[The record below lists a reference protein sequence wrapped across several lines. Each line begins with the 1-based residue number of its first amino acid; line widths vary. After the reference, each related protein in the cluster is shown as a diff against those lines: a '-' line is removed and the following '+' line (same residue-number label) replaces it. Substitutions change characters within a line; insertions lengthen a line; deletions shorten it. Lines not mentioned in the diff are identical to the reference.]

1 MYELLALGVVPLT
14 HFRVITASGSGV
26 FIMFQLMYI
35 IVKNIYA
42 VDNENVW
49 SYEHEGNTSQLE
61 VDDCDIFKVMKG
73 RKFLNK

>member
-42 VDNENVW
+42 VDNENV
-49 SYEHEGNTSQLE
+49 
-61 VDDCDIFKVMKG
+61 
-73 RKFLNK
+73 